1 MDLNYKSVTEHII
14 SPSDEESVNND
25 TSDTEE
31 ASAIGYAH
39 DTEDDNP
46 PENYSPNA
54 HMDGLSSLLS
64 VSSAHLNWEASE
76 PVSPI
81 TSDDEYYSPTTTKSY
96 TIKKIIMYCTS
107 DIITLISMLYQKLLW
122 VSCIYLLWNTWFCVY
137 FHWIISYI
145 MYAFYDDY
153 CFYV

>member
-1 MDLNYKSVTEHII
+1 MDLNYTSVTEHII

-31 ASAIGYAH
+31 ASAIDDAY

-76 PVSPI
+76 PKSPI

-96 TIKKIIMYCTS
+96 TIKKIMYCTS
-107 DIITLISMLYQKLLW
+107 DIITLISMLYQKLL
-122 VSCIYLLWNTWFCVY
+122 
-137 FHWIISYI
+137 
-145 MYAFYDDY
+145 
-153 CFYV
+153 

>member
-31 ASAIGYAH
+31 ASAIGDAH

-76 PVSPI
+76 PNSPI

-107 DIITLISMLYQKLLW
+107 DIITLISMLYQKLL
-122 VSCIYLLWNTWFCVY
+122 
-137 FHWIISYI
+137 
-145 MYAFYDDY
+145 
-153 CFYV
+153 